1 MKQIALN
8 SLKEILRSYK
18 DKRILLTFHS
28 IGDTDSVAS
37 AVALQKYF
45 KNATIATP
53 DFITSNSRRML
64 EHTGIGEKLIKKEF
78 DANAELVILLDVNNF
93 EDCGNFK
100 SRLENHPRTILII
113 DHHTSTPMAKENVI
127 SFNDESYNSASS
139 IVYEILKSSNI
150 NIDKRLAT
158 LLAAG
163 ILSDSAELRNSFPKT
178 FVQLGEL
185 LGRAKM
191 SYPSLLLEMQHIA
204 SPETREGFIEDLFK
218 SNISISSG
226 VLMLYGK
233 SKFHANTTADNAI
246 KIGADAAIFYSTN
259 KKEVSFSTRLR
270 PTLDSK
276 YDIHL
281 GRIMKELAPIIGGQ
295 GGGHPCAAGAYG
307 PSIQNASKF
316 LASFISVINNK
327 VETARP
333 NKK

>member
-37 AVALQKYF
+37 TIALQKYF
-45 KNATIATP
+45 KNATVATP

-64 EHTGIGEKLIKKEF
+64 EHAGMSEKLIKKDF
-78 DANAELVILLDVNNF
+78 DPNADLVILLDVNNF

-100 SRLENHPRTILII
+100 SKLENHQRAILII
-113 DHHTSTPMAKENVI
+113 DHHAPTPMKGENII

-139 IVYEILKSSNI
+139 IVYEILKSGNI
-150 NIDKRLAT
+150 NVDKRLAT

-163 ILSDSAELRNSFPKT
+163 IISDSAELRNSFPRT
-178 FVQLGEL
+178 FMQLGEL
-185 LGRAKM
+185 LEKAKM

-218 SNISISSG
+218 SSISINNG
-226 VLMLYGK
+226 MLLLYGK

-276 YDIHL
+276 YGIHL
-281 GRIMKELAPIIGGQ
+281 GRVMKELAPIIGGQ

-307 PSIQNASKF
+307 PNIQNANRFLTKF
-316 LASFISVINNK
+316 ILLINEK
-327 VETARP
+327 A
-333 NKK
+333 NKKQR